1 MKKCGTSI
9 LCVVLLLSL
18 CACGRNNS
26 ASKEVMRYVDNKY
39 KSQEFSYI
47 LSGETAQGFEALL
60 TASFYYDN
68 EITMYSAAENDT
80 YIVVFD
86 VTSEEFDLSQYMQTL
101 AMMSAYGYQKCGVDN
116 QLFFT
121 YSPKNIILYAVH
133 NGEDIT
139 TNYN

>member
-1 MKKCGTSI
+1 MKKAISFM
-9 LCVVLLLSL
+9 LCAVMLLSI
-18 CACGRNNS
+18 CACDGSGS
-26 ASKEVMRYVDNKY
+26 ASKKVMKY
-39 KSQEFSYI
+39 IDAKYEPQEFGYI

-86 VTSEEFDLSQYMQTL
+86 VASEEFDLSQYTQTL
-101 AMMSAYGYQKCGVDN
+101 TMMSAYGYQKCGVDN